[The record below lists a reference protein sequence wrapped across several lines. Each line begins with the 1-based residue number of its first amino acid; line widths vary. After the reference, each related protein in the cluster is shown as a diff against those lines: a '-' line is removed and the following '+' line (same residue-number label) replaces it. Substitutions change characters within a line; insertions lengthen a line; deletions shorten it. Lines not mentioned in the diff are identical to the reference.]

1 MTSDTAAV
9 PAGTRSR
16 TSSRQSTAF
25 ALAGRAGG
33 GGAAA
38 PSPFADEDE
47 EEDEDDEDDEH
58 LQAAAISV
66 QQALLCYLPQAL
78 AVRNYALAA
87 PRTCGWVLTYDG
99 SRFLLGKD
107 MKPEPLKLA
116 AVAAGG
122 IAAAPSAPSAAVST
136 SAATL
141 SAVPPVVGES
151 GSTAPGAHSLQNITP
166 FVGLLQRLAAQAAS
180 TPYVIAFAY
189 RFRRA
194 ISASSGI
201 TARFA
206 FEYSLLTPLL
216 TLPVTATAGRSGSG
230 EEEVSSAKG
239 PAAGASSSSS
249 APVAAGAAFEQA
261 HGAVL
266 CLTATTLEG
275 LALASLLAQ
284 LAGRSEMQPP
294 RVAGTA
300 GGSGSGGVG
309 GSGGPAGLLVD
320 RFVLMEEPALR
331 APT

>member
-1 MTSDTAAV
+1 M
-9 PAGTRSR
+9 
-16 TSSRQSTAF
+16 AF
-25 ALAGRAGG
+25 ALAGRASGSGAGG
-33 GGAAA
+33 VAA
-38 PSPFADEDE
+38 PSPFAEEDE

-66 QQALLCYLPQAL
+66 QQALLCYLPQTL

-107 MKPEPLKLA
+107 MKPEPLTLALPA
-116 AVAAGG
+116 AVGG
-122 IAAAPSAPSAAVST
+122 
-136 SAATL
+136 
-141 SAVPPVVGES
+141 G
-151 GSTAPGAHSLQNITP
+151 GSPAPGGHSMQGTSP
-166 FVGLLQRLAAQAAS
+166 FVALLQRLAAQAAS

-206 FEYSLLTPLL
+206 FEYSLQTPLL
-216 TLPVTATAGRSGSG
+216 TLPATPAAGRSGTGASG
-230 EEEVSSAKG
+230 EEATGSAKER
-239 PAAGASSSSS
+239 AAGGSTSSSVST
-249 APVAAGAAFEQA
+249 AGAAFEQA
-261 HGAVL
+261 ACGGSAPSSTL

-275 LALASLLAQ
+275 LALATLLAQ
-284 LAGRSEMQPP
+284 LAGRTEMQPP
-294 RVAGTA
+294 WIPSAA
-300 GGSGSGGVG
+300 GGSNTRGGG
-309 GSGGPAGLLVD
+309 ASGGPPGLLDD